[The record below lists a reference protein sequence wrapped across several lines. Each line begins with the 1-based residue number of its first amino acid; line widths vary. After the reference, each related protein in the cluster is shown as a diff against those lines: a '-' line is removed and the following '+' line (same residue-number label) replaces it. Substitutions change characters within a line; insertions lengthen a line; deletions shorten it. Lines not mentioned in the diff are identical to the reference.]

1 PPDEASAMGR
11 AILRRSIAHIPDV
24 DADNQFRHRRFA
36 HIVKFRSVVAVPM
49 LRKGHPV
56 GGIAVLRSVAG
67 PFPDKQIEL
76 LKTFA
81 DQAVIAIEN
90 VRLFQELEARTSDL
104 TNSVEELKA
113 LSDVSQ
119 TVSSSLDLQSVLT
132 NIVRHA
138 ARLSK
143 TEAGTIYEFDEAE
156 KVFIPRANY
165 GLSVELI
172 EALRDSRLNVGD
184 RSVVGQA
191 ALKRAPDQV
200 PDLLQAPDY
209 PLAFVQEAGFRAL
222 LAVPLMRED
231 RVIGM
236 LVVRRKGA
244 GEFSE
249 ATMNLL
255 QTFAAQS
262 VTAILNARL
271 FQEIHE
277 KSRELEIAS
286 QHKSQFVA
294 NMSHE
299 LR

>member
-1 PPDEASAMGR
+1 MLFRSDQAVIAIENVRLFQELEARNTDITESLEQQTATSEVLRVISSSPSDLQPVFDMIAKSSRQLCHGNFTGVFKFDGELIHLVGQDGLTPDGVEAYKRIWPNPPDEASAMGR

-81 DQAVIAIEN
+81 EQAVIAIEN

-143 TEAGTIYEFDEAE
+143 TEEIG
-156 KVFIPRANY
+156 RAH
-165 GLSVELI
+165 V
-172 EALRDSRLNVGD
+172 
-184 RSVVGQA
+184 
-191 ALKRAPDQV
+191 
-200 PDLLQAPDY
+200 
-209 PLAFVQEAGFRAL
+209 
-222 LAVPLMRED
+222 
-231 RVIGM
+231 
-236 LVVRRKGA
+236 
-244 GEFSE
+244 
-249 ATMNLL
+249 
-255 QTFAAQS
+255 
-262 VTAILNARL
+262 
-271 FQEIHE
+271 
-277 KSRELEIAS
+277 
-286 QHKSQFVA
+286 
-294 NMSHE
+294 
-299 LR
+299 